1 MTDVLKTINK
11 KTTPQSQRASAR
23 QVQNSAGGF
32 SFEVTP
38 EERLRRFL
46 ILGVDGGTYYAS
58 VQTLAREN
66 ATFLEDIIEK
76 DPDMVLR
83 VLKDV
88 SMRGAAPR
96 QNATLFTLAFLCSVD
111 NQDTRRAALR
121 LLPDIARTGTHLFL
135 FAGYVEQFRGWGRG
149 LRKAVANWYTEKST
163 DTVAY
168 QTVKYRQREG
178 WSHRDLLRLA
188 HPVASDDARSA
199 LFAWITQSAVSGDLP
214 RIVEGFI
221 AVNAAKAADIPD
233 LIREYR
239 LPWEALP
246 DSAMN
251 KPETWEALL
260 DVGVPYTALMRQL
273 PRLTKLGVI
282 APLGGGRTQEIV
294 AQLTNKDAIM
304 RARVHPM
311 SILIAMRAYAGG
323 YGTYRDSSWTPV
335 TSVVDALDKAF
346 YLAFDAVESTGKR
359 TMLALDVSGS
369 MNASAGGLPITCREA
384 ESALAMVTAAVEDT
398 TMIVGFTAGKG
409 WSTEVTPLHIS
420 PKQRLT
426 DVTTSMSRLQ
436 FGDTDCALPMLYAL
450 ENNLK
455 VDTFVVYTD
464 NQTWAGQI
472 HPHQALQKYR
482 QKMGIPA
489 KLIVVGMATN
499 GFSIADPDDAGMMDI
514 VGFDPSVPQIIAQFS
529 AQ

>member
-1 MTDVLKTINK
+1 MTDALKTINK
-11 KTTPQSQRASAR
+11 KKTPQTQRASAQ
-23 QVQNSAGGF
+23 QVENSAGGF
-32 SFEVTP
+32 SFAVTP

-58 VQTLAREN
+58 AQKLARET
-66 ATFLEDIIEK
+66 ADFLEEITAA
-76 DPDMVLR
+76 DPDMVIR
-83 VLKDV
+83 VVKDV
-88 SMRGAAPR
+88 SLRGAAPR
-96 QNATLFTLAFLCSVD
+96 QHATLFTLAFLCSVE
-111 NQDTRRAALR
+111 NQDTRRQALQ
-121 LLPDIARTGTHLFL
+121 LLPEIARTGTHLFL
-135 FAGYVEQFRGWGRG
+135 FAGYIEQFRGWGRG
-149 LRKAVANWYTEKST
+149 LRKAVDHWYTEKSA
-163 DTVAY
+163 DKAAY
-168 QTVKYRQREG
+168 QAVKYRQREG

-188 HPVASDDARSA
+188 HPVTSDASMAS
-199 LFAWITQSAVSGDLP
+199 LFAWITQSAVDEDLP

-221 AVNAAKAADIPD
+221 AANKSGADIPTI
-233 LIREYR
+233 IREYS

-273 PRLTKLGVI
+273 PRLTRIGLI

-294 AQLTNKDAIM
+294 DQLTNKDAIM

-323 YGTYRDSSWTPV
+323 YGTYRGSSWTPV
-335 TSVVDALDKAF
+335 TSVVDALDNAF
-346 YLAFDAVESTGKR
+346 YLAFDAVEPTGKR

-464 NQTWAGQI
+464 NETWAGQI

-514 VGFDPSVPQIIAQFS
+514 VGFDHSVPQIIAQFS